1 MVSVIIDGK
10 KKRVRGYELVSSH
23 EQEMRDKLKAMKN

>member
-1 MVSVIIDGK
+1 MVR
-10 KKRVRGYELVSSH
+10 KKRAVGYELVSSH